1 VGSLSPKLSRRYSGQ
16 GSSLLELQAK
26 STSLDKDGSVSPIL
40 SSETSSTKSDK
51 IDELENS
58 AMEVDEKSVG
68 SRNSIT
74 DLDMTVRSGM
84 IDSIL
89 TNYSPDQSNAL
100 TILETD
106 FPQNHLQ
113 F

>member
-1 VGSLSPKLSRRYSGQ
+1 
-16 GSSLLELQAK
+16 
-26 STSLDKDGSVSPIL
+26 VSPIL

-84 IDSIL
+84 IDSMNVRKPEVKKKQRWGSFCCVS
-89 TNYSPDQSNAL
+89 TEDGWRGYFY
-100 TILETD
+100 TITFCL
-106 FPQNHLQ
+106 FLSL
-113 F
+113 